1 MTRCSPRARGGGLS
15 RSIPASDPGGWGEAR
30 DGARRE
36 GHTAPPGGSRS
47 SVRRTDL
54 PPGSLRRA
62 APAPGSAPWLEPVSF
77 QLDEPASPTR
87 EAEGRQT
94 HRKQLWGRCPDLCT
108 QEGTRLPACPS
119 VPGHACALAL
129 SSTRAVTTET
139 RRGTETLTGTRGPGV
154 TPSVAG
160 PLRAQPRAPAP
171 ELVVG
176 SARRPPPRAAGR
188 RGPETPLCPG
198 PRSHPPAPAGPRPVP
213 SLLPGARSHGL
224 PRLGRFAP
232 WSWLGGAPAARRR
245 DPPLPDARARWR
257 PRVRRCPRSCANA
270 PFCGFK
276 EGARLGGPAPPFATV
291 LAHVIN
297 LIKVKLVLYIVS
309 RK

>member
-1 MTRCSPRARGGGLS
+1 MRDTRPLRAAPAQASGG
-15 RSIPASDPGGWGEAR
+15 P
-30 DGARRE
+30 
-36 GHTAPPGGSRS
+36 
-47 SVRRTDL
+47 TDL

-62 APAPGSAPWLEPVSF
+62 APTLGSAPWPEPVSF

-176 SARRPPPRAAGR
+176 SARRPPRAAGR
-188 RGPETPLCPG
+188 PGPETPLWPG
-198 PRSHPPAPAGPRPVP
+198 PQSHPPAPAGPRPVP

-232 WSWLGGAPAARRR
+232 WSWLGGVPAAHRPARVLGGGPVS
-245 DPPLPDARARWR
+245 DGARAHVQMRL
-257 PRVRRCPRSCANA
+257 
-270 PFCGFK
+270 CGFK
-276 EGARLGGPAPPFATV
+276 EGVRLGGPAPPFATV

>member
-1 MTRCSPRARGGGLS
+1 M
-15 RSIPASDPGGWGEAR
+15 
-30 DGARRE
+30 
-36 GHTAPPGGSRS
+36 
-47 SVRRTDL
+47 
-54 PPGSLRRA
+54 
-62 APAPGSAPWLEPVSF
+62 SF
-77 QLDEPASPTR
+77 QLDEPVSPTR

-176 SARRPPPRAAGR
+176 SARRPPPTAP
-188 RGPETPLCPG
+188 RGDLAQRPLSAPG
-198 PRSHPPAPAGPRPVP
+198 LGLTRPPRPGRGRSPACCWALGAMASRDWAALLHGPGWEARRPPIAVTLP
-213 SLLPGARSHGL
+213 SLTRVLDGGPVSDGARAHVQM
-224 PRLGRFAP
+224 RL
-232 WSWLGGAPAARRR
+232 
-245 DPPLPDARARWR
+245 
-257 PRVRRCPRSCANA
+257 
-270 PFCGFK
+270 CGFK

-291 LAHVIN
+291 LAHIIN

>member
-62 APAPGSAPWLEPVSF
+62 APAPGSAPWPEPVSF

-94 HRKQLWGRCPDLCT
+94 HQKQLWGRCLDLCT

-160 PLRAQPRAPAP
+160 PLWAQPRAPAP

-176 SARRPPPRAAGR
+176 SARRPPPRCGATWPRDPSLSRASVSPARPGRAVAGPQPAAGR
-188 RGPETPLCPG
+188 SEPWPPATGPLCSMVLVGRRAGRPSPG
-198 PRSHPPAPAGPRPVP
+198 PSPP
-213 SLLPGARSHGL
+213 
-224 PRLGRFAP
+224 
-232 WSWLGGAPAARRR
+232 
-245 DPPLPDARARWR
+245 
-257 PRVRRCPRSCANA
+257 
-270 PFCGFK
+270 
-276 EGARLGGPAPPFATV
+276 
-291 LAHVIN
+291 
-297 LIKVKLVLYIVS
+297 
-309 RK
+309 